1 MMTERIA
8 VIDLGSNSARLIV
21 MHVYYNGAYNLIYHQ
36 KESVRLG
43 EGLDKAGTLQ
53 PESMARAIGSL
64 KIFAHMCELFNVN
77 LILASATAAVRN
89 ARNGEEFLQRVY
101 RETNIP
107 LKIISGKTEAHLG
120 YLAAINTLGLT
131 DALLFDLGGAS
142 TELTLIKNR
151 KEVHA
156 ISLPFGAVNL
166 TEKFNTHNDVSEKQ
180 LGQLKAFIMQQLT
193 NIPWLKKLSLPLIG
207 IGGTVRNIA
216 KIDQKQKNYP
226 FPKVH
231 NYRLGAISLNELWK
245 NISGA
250 SISQRGK
257 IAGLSSDRNDII
269 VAGTSLVKCLFD
281 ITRAPNLVVSSCGVR
296 EGMFLEHYLEEKKLA
311 EAIPDILLHSANNMM
326 LFYKA
331 NAAHAYHVSNLAETM
346 FDGWQ
351 ALHKLEQRDKEL
363 LRVAALLHDI
373 GITINY
379 YDHPRH
385 STYLIENAKLFGLT
399 HREQILTAIVAG
411 WHHGQS
417 AKYYRNRVYHEFL
430 DEANWGKARKMAL
443 LLALAESLD
452 TTQSTSI
459 GKIAATSSDKSAT
472 LKLMA
477 TGTHYIEKQTAEKYY
492 KKFRKEFGV
501 ELTIE
506 G

>member
-1 MMTERIA
+1 MTERIA
-8 VIDLGSNSARLIV
+8 IIDLGSNSARLIV

-36 KESVRLG
+36 KENVRLS
-43 EGLDKAGTLQ
+43 EGLDKSGILQ
-53 PESMARAIGSL
+53 PEAINRAIGSL
-64 KIFAHMCELFNVN
+64 KIFAHMCELFNVDV
-77 LILASATAAVRN
+77 ILAAATAAVRN
-89 ARNGEEFLQRVY
+89 AKNGQEFLQKVY
-101 RETNIP
+101 QETSIP
-107 LKIISGKTEAHLG
+107 LKVISGDAEAHLG
-120 YLAAINTLGLT
+120 YLAAVNTLDLT

-142 TELTLIKNR
+142 TELTLIRNR
-151 KEVHA
+151 KAVHST
-156 ISLPFGAVNL
+156 SLPFGAVNL
-166 TEKFNTHNDVSEKQ
+166 TEKFDTHTDVSEKQ
-180 LGQLKAFIMQQLT
+180 LEQLKNFVCKQLEE
-193 NIPWLKKLSLPLIG
+193 IPWIKKLSLPLIG
-207 IGGTVRNIA
+207 IGGTARNLA

-226 FPKVH
+226 FPKIH
-231 NYRLGAISLNELWK
+231 NYRLGAISLEELWK
-245 NISGA
+245 NISNANKG
-250 SISQRGK
+250 QRSK
-257 IAGLSSDRNDII
+257 IPGLSSDRNDII

-281 ITRAPNLVVSSCGVR
+281 ITQAPNLVVSSCGVR
-296 EGMFLEHYLEEKKLA
+296 EGMFLEHYLGKKEFEEV
-311 EAIPDILLHSANNMM
+311 IPDILLHSANNMM

-351 ALHKLEQRDKEL
+351 SLHKMDPRDKEL

-379 YDHPRH
+379 YDHARH

-417 AKYYRNRVYHEFL
+417 SKYYRNRVYTEFL
-430 DEANWGKARKMAL
+430 DEAGWAKARKMAL
-443 LLALAESLD
+443 LLALAEGLD

-459 GKIAATSSDKSAT
+459 EKIEATCDEKAAA
-472 LKLMA
+472 LKLTA
-477 TGTHYIEKQTAEKYY
+477 PGTHDIEVQAAEKYL
-492 KKFRKEFGV
+492 KKFRKEFGL